1 MPDKA
6 LISDLTWRSL
16 EMQKAAFPDMPHYT
30 IDEISSLLRPSIRAE
45 KLNIHVL
52 SLAIIADNEEDFRDF
67 IELAQKRG
75 INLHTKDECLEF
87 LFNRVMAYRTEH
99 LVDMWRK
106 ARRNGAS
113 KIGGNISGRK
123 KEDITKAAIELIRA
137 DWPKPSS
144 EFSTEELLE
153 RADVSLNTAK
163 KHLGRRPIEQAN
175 YVAKMKRKANREA
188 RAI

>member
-1 MPDKA
+1 MTDKA

-16 EMQKAAFPDMPHYT
+16 EMQKAAFPDMPHFT
-30 IDEISSLLRPSIRAE
+30 IDEISSLLRPSTRVE
-45 KLNIHVL
+45 KINIHVL

-67 IELAQKRG
+67 IALAQKRG
-75 INLHTKDECLEF
+75 INLHTQEEEMEF
-87 LFNRVMAYRTEH
+87 LFDRKTVHRTEH
-99 LVDMWRK
+99 LIETWRK

-123 KEDITKAAIELIRA
+123 KENATKTAIELIRA
-137 DWPKPSS
+137 DWPKPSN

-153 RADVSLNTAK
+153 RAGVSLNTAK

-175 YVAKMKRKANREA
+175 YIAKMKRKASREA
-188 RAI
+188 RAN